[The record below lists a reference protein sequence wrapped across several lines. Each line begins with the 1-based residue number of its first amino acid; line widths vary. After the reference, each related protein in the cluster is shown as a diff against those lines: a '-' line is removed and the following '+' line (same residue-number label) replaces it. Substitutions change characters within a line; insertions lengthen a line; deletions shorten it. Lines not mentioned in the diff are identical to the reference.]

1 MLGAAPRAR
10 RYRAGETLSVPPSAI
25 HRVLH
30 AGAGPAVTLHAYAP
44 PLRRMGAYEEGP
56 GGVLLRHARPAG
68 EELKPVGEG
77 RLAA

>member
-1 MLGAAPRAR
+1 VRSACRGASPASAAKTTR
-10 RYRAGETLSVPPSAI
+10 RP
-25 HRVLH
+25 
-30 AGAGPAVTLHAYAP
+30 AGPAVTLHAYAP